1 MSEFVINREKKENKD
16 IKMKVYT
23 WSGRE
28 DYLDDDNMPLMDFD
42 IEKDDPFQFIDAYA
56 ILMTKGEKTSYY
68 VKRGK
73 YGKLY
78 NPIGMYSEGSSHK
91 QLRHAGKPAWSML
104 ITNEK
109 VCRYYTNFLK
119 TKNAAWLN
127 NAERE
132 SS

>member
-1 MSEFVINREKKENKD
+1 MSEFVINKKKKENKD
-16 IKMKVYT
+16 VTMKVYT

-28 DYLDDDNMPLMDFD
+28 DYRDDDDMPLIDFNM
-42 IEKDDPFQFIDAYA
+42 EEDDPFLFIDAYA
-56 ILMTKGEKTSYY
+56 ILMTRGEKVSFY

-78 NPIGMYSEGSSHK
+78 NPIGMYSEGSSNK
-91 QLRHAGKPAWSML
+91 QLRHAGKPAWAMQ
-104 ITNEK
+104 ITEEK
-109 VCRYYTNFLK
+109 VFNYYINFLR